1 MSNTN
6 HLKHIVIF
14 GAGKS
19 SLFLIEYL
27 VDQLAVNNWRLTV
40 LDGNPAAALAKT
52 KGAVNTDA
60 RAINAENDDD
70 RTQWILSAD
79 IVISLLPPSLH
90 FLVAKDCLQ

>member
-40 LDGNPAAALAKT
+40 LDANPAAALAKT

-60 RAINAENDDD
+60 LAIYA
-70 RTQWILSAD
+70 
-79 IVISLLPPSLH
+79 
-90 FLVAKDCLQ
+90 